1 MEVRFAVFALATID
15 ITELIIPGVEERL
28 AGLLLLLRLLIIG
41 RVQLLDVE
49 GFCARIATGLLFVTE
64 LTPL

>member
-28 AGLLLLLRLLIIG
+28 AGLLLLLRLLIG
-41 RVQLLDVE
+41 RLQLLDVE